1 MQRGIGHFGMDFHDE
16 IIRIPAGVV
25 VHGNIMKLL
34 GSKGGIWP
42 RISGRRKKMSDLWVF
57 ERIGDALWAI
67 YGLFTWFLVLYVIR
81 IIFAD

>member
-1 MQRGIGHFGMDFHDE
+1 
-16 IIRIPAGVV
+16 
-25 VHGNIMKLL
+25 
-34 GSKGGIWP
+34 
-42 RISGRRKKMSDLWVF
+42 MSDLWVF